1 MDERKSPTPQVHA
14 QGAVGGAGAP
24 WSLTDKGKRHRVAC
38 ISANTAWYL
47 YNFRS
52 ELIAMLRSRGYHV
65 VCLCPKDDYSA
76 RLQAELGAEVVPLQ
90 MNSDGLNPIDDLLVF
105 LQMLRAYRRYRPTL
119 ALHFTAKNN
128 IYGTLAAASLG
139 IPSVNDISGL
149 GTAFIHGGLVLR
161 IVRQLYRLSQKL
173 AFRVFCENSD
183 DYHLLVSYGLVPA
196 DRLNV
201 LPGAGVDTERFHPKF
216 RKPRGLRP
224 FRYLYAGRILAD
236 KGLYELI
243 QAFKQ
248 VQQRDHNCQLWLL
261 GFAGVANR
269 SAIPIEIIEQWRR
282 LPGVVFHGATDRV
295 DNYMADV
302 DCVVLPSYREGLPKS
317 LLEALAMEIPVIATD
332 VPGCRAIVK
341 HNETGLLV
349 KPADVQSLSDAM
361 EVMRTMD
368 SDARAELGVAG
379 RRLVDSTYRVDAV
392 VGAYVDALVAIE
404 QQRDAVA

>member
-1 MDERKSPTPQVHA
+1 MDNRESPRPEACADRSVSDAGRIWESKERT
-14 QGAVGGAGAP
+14 GG
-24 WSLTDKGKRHRVAC
+24 KGVAC

-52 ELIAMLRSRGYHV
+52 ELISMLRSRGYSV
-65 VCLCPKDDYSA
+65 VCLCPEDAYAS
-76 RLQAELGAEVVPLQ
+76 RLHTELGAELVPLR
-90 MNSDGLNPIDDLLVF
+90 MNSDGLNPIEDLLVF
-105 LQMLRAYRRYRPTL
+105 SQMFSAYRRYRPTL
-119 ALHFTAKNN
+119 VMHFTAKNN

-149 GTAFIHGGLVLR
+149 GTAFIHGGVVLR
-161 IVRQLYRLSQKL
+161 IVRQLYRFSQKL

-183 DYHLLVSYGLVPA
+183 DYHLLVSNGLVPA

-201 LPGAGVDTERFHPKF
+201 LPGAGVDTDRFHPQF

-224 FRYLYAGRILAD
+224 FRFLYAGRILAD

-248 VQQRDHNCQLWLL
+248 VQQRDQNCQLWLL

-269 SAIPIEIIEQWRR
+269 SAIPMDIIEQWCKI
-282 LPGVVFHGATDRV
+282 PGVVFHGATDRV
-295 DNYMADV
+295 DHYMADV

-317 LLEALAMEIPVIATD
+317 LLEAMAMEIPVIATD

-341 HNETGLLV
+341 DHETGLLV
-349 KPADVQSLSDAM
+349 KPADVQSLADAM
-361 EVMRTMD
+361 HYMRTMAPE
-368 SDARAELGVAG
+368 ARTALGQAG
-379 RRLVDSTYRVDAV
+379 RRLVESTYRVDAV

-404 QQRDAVA
+404 QQRDSLA